1 MSGSGWRVDL
11 GRIAYGDGWDL
22 QHALVEKRIAG
33 AIPDTLLLLEHEPV
47 VTLGRKVRGEARMT
61 AGIPVVEVERGG
73 DLTYHGPGQLV
84 GYPIVFLPGERRD
97 PGRCLRSLEGG
108 LIPAPARVGVPG
120 RREPG

>member
-84 GYPIVFLPGERRD
+84 GYPIVFLPEERRD
-97 PGRCLRSLEGG
+97 LGRYLRSLEEGV
-108 LIPAPARVGVPG
+108 IPRLLGFAVEG
-120 RREPG
+120 RGEP